1 MATKYP
7 HKGSYAAFL
16 SLSALLFVLVMLFL
30 WFWLRER
37 KPAPVHTSNPQSSN
51 LWEPL
56 KDQSGNVIRA
66 SAPIPA

>member
-1 MATKYP
+1 MGEKYP
-7 HKGSYAAFL
+7 HRGSYAAFL

-37 KPAPVHTSNPQSSN
+37 KPAPVHTANPQSSS

-56 KDQSGNVIRA
+56 KGESRNWIRA
-66 SAPIPA
+66 SASIPA